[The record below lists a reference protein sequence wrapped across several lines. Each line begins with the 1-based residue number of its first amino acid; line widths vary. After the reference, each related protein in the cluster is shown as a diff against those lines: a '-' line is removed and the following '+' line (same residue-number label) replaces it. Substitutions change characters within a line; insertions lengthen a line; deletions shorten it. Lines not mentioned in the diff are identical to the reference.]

1 MQHPK
6 KINGNDIEYKCTLH
20 PTPLPFKRRP
30 HYADTKKKTSWNNI
44 PRRLCR
50 MRFLYTIIYFMSIKN
65 LHIFKSL
72 EGKLKYGRFSAII
85 QPDTYCTV
93 LPAADGTV

>member
-1 MQHPK
+1 MQ
-6 KINGNDIEYKCTLH
+6 
-20 PTPLPFKRRP
+20 
-30 HYADTKKKTSWNNI
+30 
-44 PRRLCR
+44 
-50 MRFLYTIIYFMSIKN
+50 FLYTILYFMSIKN

-72 EGKLKYGRFSAII
+72 EGKLKYGLFSAII